1 MKLFLCG
8 GGSGKQVIDAYKEF
22 EKCIDKNKPILYIPL
37 AMDEEKYNSCY
48 EWFSDEI
55 KNFGGMKF
63 DMVRNSLELSNKDFN
78 KYAAIFIGGGNTFKL
93 LKDLK
98 EHSNWDKII
107 NYLNNDGVIFAG
119 SAGAIV
125 FGKDINSAL
134 IDDGNDVNIFDLSG
148 FNYLKDYS
156 ILCHLKES
164 HFNKN
169 EEYLKRYS
177 KKFKTIYMPEE
188 DVILISNNEIKMIG
202 NKDIVI
208 FDNDKYC
215 WRTCK
220 QFEIIFK

>member
-48 EWFSDEI
+48 EWFSEEI

-78 KYAAIFIGGGNTFKL
+78 EYAAIFIGGGNTFKL

-98 EHSNWDKII
+98 EYSNWDKI
-107 NYLNNDGVIFAG
+107 LNNDEVIFAG
-119 SAGAIV
+119 SAGVIV
-125 FGKDINSAL
+125 FGKGINSAL
-134 IDDGNDVNIFDLSG
+134 IDDGNDVNICDLSG
-148 FNYLKDYS
+148 FNYLNDYS
-156 ILCHLKES
+156 ILCRLKES

-169 EEYLKRYS
+169 EEDLKSYS
-177 KKFKTIYMPEE
+177 KKFKTLYMPEE

-202 NKDIVI
+202 DKDIVI
-208 FDNDKYC
+208 FDYDIFYTHTCVEFKND
-215 WRTCK
+215 
-220 QFEIIFK
+220 FN